1 MDLPGTV
8 QPEEKKRHRVVQNN
22 SEREVEVPPGLYD
35 QGDEVD
41 MRRDFGIRDAG
52 GSLGEEKNYM
62 SIGQRVDVPDQEMS
76 NEDGRASL
84 SPDNGGNL
92 RQMEPL
98 VRRALVEV
106 KGIPFREARQDRLLS
121 MNSVLDDIDTPGE
134 VA

>member
-8 QPEEKKRHRVVQNN
+8 QSEVKKRHRVVLNN
-22 SEREVEVPPGLYD
+22 SESQVPPGLHE
-35 QGDEVD
+35 QGDEVE
-41 MRRDFGIRDAG
+41 MRRALGIRDAG
-52 GSLGEEKNYM
+52 GGLGEEKNFL

-76 NEDGRASL
+76 NGDGRVSL
-84 SPDNGGNL
+84 SPGHGGNF

-106 KGIPFREARQDRLLS
+106 KGIPLREARQERLLS
-121 MNSVLDDIDTPGE
+121 MNSVLDDIDTAGK